1 MAAPAAIALR
11 LVRPGPQLLTLP
23 WDRPLATWGDAD
35 ARFVELPVGTSRHL
49 VRFCV
54 VDGEVL
60 AVKELA
66 MWPAR
71 REYEALR
78 ILEHRQLPAVRA
90 VGLGERPAD
99 DAAILVTRFLVRSFQ
114 YRRLFVRLREGT
126 VAQRE
131 RLLDAMAGL
140 LVELHR
146 RGVYWG
152 DCSLANTLLVRDGQ
166 TLQAYLVDAETAEIH
181 DQLSDGQ
188 RAFDLELMV
197 ENVAGDLADVAAI
210 DGRGLEAVAE
220 DIAVAES
227 VANRYAN
234 LWDELHREE
243 RVAPDDRYSVEARLR
258 RLNDLGFVVDEVT
271 FEPGPTG
278 DALHLKVAVADRRY
292 HASRLFDLT
301 GLQVGEGQAAIL
313 LNDLNASAG
322 AAGAPS
328 TPEGLGRWWLDH
340 CLEPAVARLRA
351 TLGQAIDPIQ
361 AYCDLLEVRWLL
373 SERAGADVGTDA
385 ALAALA
391 ARQIPAGSAADLA
404 AAEAATGVWRVEDLV
419 GGEPDRGP

>member
-1 MAAPAAIALR
+1 
-11 LVRPGPQLLTLP
+11 
-23 WDRPLATWGDAD
+23 
-35 ARFVELPVGTSRHL
+35 VGTSRHL
-49 VRFCV
+49 VRFCI

-66 MWPAR
+66 LWPAR

-78 ILEHRQLPAVRA
+78 LLERRQLPAVRA
-90 VGLGERPAD
+90 VGLAERPAD
-99 DAAILVTRFLVRSFQ
+99 DAAIVVTRFLARSFQ

-210 DGRGLEAVAE
+210 DGRGLDAIAE

-227 VANRYAN
+227 VQTRYCD

-243 RVAPDDRYSVEARLR
+243 PVTPGERFRVESRLR
-258 RLNDLGFVVDEVT
+258 RLNDLGFVVDEVS
-271 FEPGPTG
+271 FEPGPGG
-278 DALHLKVAVADRRY
+278 DALRLKVAVADRRY

-322 AAGAPS
+322 APGTPA
-328 TPEGLGRWWLDH
+328 TPEALGRWWLEH
-340 CLEPAVARLRA
+340 CLEPAVVRLRA
-351 TLGQAIDPIQ
+351 TLGEGIDPIQ

-391 ARQIPAGSAADLA
+391 ARRTPAGSAADLA
-404 AAEAATGVWRVEDLV
+404 VAEAETGVWRVQDLL
-419 GGEPDRGP
+419 GGEPDEPA

>member
-1 MAAPAAIALR
+1 MAPPAAIALR
-11 LVRPGPQLLTLP
+11 LDRPGPQLLTLP
-23 WDRPLATWGDAD
+23 WARPLASWGEAD

-66 MWPAR
+66 VWPAR

-78 ILEHRQLPAVRA
+78 TLEHRQLPAVRA
-90 VGLGERPAD
+90 VGLAERPAD
-99 DAAILVTRFLVRSFQ
+99 DAAILVTRFLAHSFQ

-146 RGVYWG
+146 RGVFWG

-166 TLQAYLVDAETAEIH
+166 TLQAHLVDAETAEIH
-181 DQLSDGQ
+181 DRLSDGQ

-197 ENVAGDLADVAAI
+197 ENVAGDLADVSAI
-210 DGRGLEAVAE
+210 DGRGLDGVAD

-227 VANRYAN
+227 VGTRYAD
-234 LWDELHREE
+234 LWDELHREDPVVPGE
-243 RVAPDDRYSVEARLR
+243 RYAVEARLR

-271 FEPGPTG
+271 FQPGATG
-278 DALHLKVAVADRRY
+278 DALRLKVAVADRRY
-292 HASRLFDLT
+292 HASRLFELT

-313 LNDLNASAG
+313 LNDLKASAG
-322 AAGAPS
+322 AAGAPA
-328 TPEGLGRWWLDH
+328 TLEGLGRWWLAR
-340 CLEPAVARLRA
+340 CVEPAMARLRA
-351 TLGQAIDPIQ
+351 TLGDASDPIQ

-373 SERAGADVGTDA
+373 SEQAGVDIGTNA

-391 ARQIPAGSAADLA
+391 ARRAPAGSAADLA
-404 AAEAATGVWRVEDLV
+404 AAEAATGVWRVADLQ
-419 GGEPDRGP
+419 GREPDPGS

>member
-1 MAAPAAIALR
+1 MAEPAAIALR

-23 WDRPLATWGDAD
+23 WARPLATWGEAD
-35 ARFVELPVGTSRHL
+35 ARFVALPVGPSRHL

-54 VDGEVL
+54 ADGEVL

-66 MWPAR
+66 LWPAR

-78 ILEHRQLPAVRA
+78 TLEQRQLPAVRA
-90 VGLGERPAD
+90 VGLAERPAD
-99 DAAILVTRFLVRSFQ
+99 DAAILVTRFLARSFQ

-166 TLQAYLVDAETAEIH
+166 RLQAHLVDAETAEIH
-181 DQLSDGQ
+181 AQLSDGQ
-188 RAFDLELMV
+188 RAYDLELMV
-197 ENVAGDLADVAAI
+197 ENVAGDLADVSAI
-210 DGRGLEAVAE
+210 DGRGLDGVAE

-227 VANRYAN
+227 VRTRYAD

-243 RVAPDDRYSVEARLR
+243 PVVPGERYAVEARLR
-258 RLNDLGFVVDEVT
+258 RLNDLGFVVDEVI

-278 DALHLKVAVADRRY
+278 DTLRLKVAVADRRY

-322 AAGAPS
+322 AAGAPA
-328 TPEGLGRWWLDH
+328 TPEALGQWWLEH
-340 CLEPAVARLRA
+340 RVEPAAARLQA
-351 TLGQAIDPIQ
+351 TLGRDIDPIQ

-391 ARQIPAGSAADLA
+391 ARRPPAGSAADLA
-404 AAEAATGVWRVEDLV
+404 AAEAATGVWRVEDLL
-419 GGEPDRGP
+419 GGDPDGGP

>member
-1 MAAPAAIALR
+1 MAGSAPTSLR
-11 LVRPGPQLLTLP
+11 LIRPGPQLLSLP
-23 WDRPLATWGDAD
+23 WDRPLAAWDEAD
-35 ARFVELPVGTSRHL
+35 VPFVVLPVGPSRHL
-49 VRFCV
+49 VRFCT

-66 MWPAR
+66 LWPAR

-78 ILEHRQLPAVRA
+78 TLQQRQLPAVRA
-90 VGLGERPAD
+90 VGLAERPAD
-99 DAAILVTRFLVRSFQ
+99 DAAILLTRFLARSFQ

-126 VAQRE
+126 AAQRD

-166 TLQAYLVDAETAEIH
+166 TLQAHLVDAETAEIH
-181 DQLSDGQ
+181 DQLSEGQ
-188 RAFDLELMV
+188 RAYDLELMV
-197 ENVAGDLADVAAI
+197 ENVAGDLADVAAM
-210 DGRGLEAVAE
+210 DGRGLESVAD

-227 VANRYAN
+227 VGARYED

-243 RVAPDDRYSVEARLR
+243 PVAPGDRYGVEARLR
-258 RLNDLGFVVDEVT
+258 RLNDLGFVVDEVS

-278 DALHLKVAVADRRY
+278 DALRLKVAVADRRY
-292 HASRLFDLT
+292 HATRLLELT

-313 LNDLNASAG
+313 LNDLYASGGDPGVPAS
-322 AAGAPS
+322 PD
-328 TPEGLGRWWLDH
+328 TLGPWWLEH
-340 CLEPAVARLRA
+340 CFEPAVARLRA
-351 TLGQAIDPIQ
+351 ALGPGIEPVQ

-373 SERAGADVGTDA
+373 SERAGHDVGIDP

-391 ARQIPAGSAADLA
+391 ARQVPAGSAADLA
-404 AAEAATGVWRVEDLV
+404 AAEAATGVWKVEDLL
-419 GGEPDRGP
+419 GGDLD